1 MASKSLGTLTL
12 DLVARIGG
20 YTAGLDKAEKEAQK
34 RAKAIENAFD
44 KASVGIGVALG
55 AIPIAAT
62 AAFAAFQSAVKSV
75 GDFQDLADITGASA
89 EGLASFAVAAGT
101 AGTSMDEIASASV
114 KLTKNL
120 TGVDDESKAAGA
132 ALAALGINIQDFKQ
146 LAPEEQLEAVSKA
159 LGNVS
164 NAADQTAIAV
174 DLFGKSGA
182 QLLPFLKALE
192 EQGGR
197 QVILTAEMIKQADE
211 YADKQAQVTTEL
223 KLYAQA
229 LATQAIPVVTAFTQ
243 AVTDVIKEMLDLDEE
258 TTSLKNN
265 KGVQEFAEGAVRVL
279 AFVVD
284 AADGV
289 VRAFQITGNGLGA
302 LGAAAAAAASGEFS
316 QAKQIIK
323 EGIGDISRILDRELF
338 STKVEKRLA
347 EMRRNMQLA
356 AQENR
361 GFTPG
366 SGARTYQGRTTA
378 AGSSRGGGAA
388 KDPFAEAQRY
398 LESLQKQLEKTQE
411 LTVAEQALQDIQMGR
426 LGQVST
432 AQKEQILNIAA
443 QIDQLKE
450 QKKQEEQMK
459 KYKEAVDKV
468 NMSLLEIQ
476 GTAAEVAAI
485 KFDQENSAL
494 FQLFSEQGDDAM
506 KRKLEL
512 LKQMTVASAQ
522 FQDEQNKIGKTQ
534 SELQR
539 REERIA
545 RDMELGISGQ
555 IDGLIKLGE
564 ARKSALEGMKASLT
578 ELQAIEASGIQ
589 LTARQKDQVEELKNE
604 IEDLSTRLDPLAEK
618 FNQDFAQGFGD
629 AIGSLIDGTKTL
641 KQALRDMVNDFITN
655 LAKLA
660 AQDVAKS
667 LFSGGGSATG
677 GVGFDFG
684 SLLSSMFGGGRAN
697 GGPVMPNSLYR
708 VNENGPELFQAAN
721 GEQYMMTG
729 PRDSG
734 RVIPNAGGGMRQTIN
749 FVVEGNVNRQTQTQL
764 ASEVRR
770 QTNTAAQRMG

>member
-44 KASVGIGVALG
+44 KAAIGIGVALG
-55 AIPIAAT
+55 AIPVAAT

-132 ALAALGINIQDFKQ
+132 ALAALGLNIQDFKQ

-159 LGNVS
+159 LGSVANS
-164 NAADQTAIAV
+164 ADQTAIAV

-211 YADKQAQVTTEL
+211 YSDKQAKATTEL

-229 LATQAIPVVTAFTQ
+229 MATQAIPAVTAFTE
-243 AVTDVIKEMLDLDEE
+243 AVTDVLKEILGLDKGLTD
-258 TTSLKNN
+258 LKNN
-265 KGVQEFAEGAVRVL
+265 RSVQEFAESAVRAL

-289 VRAFQITGNGLGA
+289 IRTFQTIGTA
-302 LGAAAAAAASGEFS
+302 LGGQLATATQILSGDFKGAYNTVKET
-316 QAKQIIK
+316 AK
-323 EGIGDISRILDRELF
+323 DIDSILSRELF
-338 STKVEKRLA
+338 STKLDRRMA
-347 EMRRNMQLA
+347 ELRNSQQMA
-356 AQENR
+356 
-361 GFTPG
+361 
-366 SGARTYQGRTTA
+366 SGAAPAAGPRTYGGRDTPA
-378 AGSSRGGGAA
+378 RGARAGAS

-398 LESLQKQLEKTQE
+398 IESLQKQLEKTQE

-494 FQLFSEQGDDAM
+494 FQLFSEQGDEAM

-522 FQDEQNKIGKTQ
+522 FQDEQNKISKTQ
-534 SELQR
+534 SDLQR
-539 REERIA
+539 KEERIS
-545 RDMELGISGQ
+545 RDMELGIAGQ
-555 IDGLIKLGE
+555 IDGLVKLGE
-564 ARKSALEGMKASLT
+564 ARKSALEGMKTSLT
-578 ELQAIEASGIQ
+578 EMQAIEASGIQ
-589 LTARQKDQVEELKNE
+589 LTARQREQVEELKNE

-629 AIGSLIDGTKTL
+629 AIGSIIDGTKTL
-641 KQALRDMVNDFITN
+641 KQALRDMINDFITN

-667 LFSGGGSATG
+667 LFSGGGTATG

-734 RVIPNAGGGMRQTIN
+734 RVIPNAGGGMSQTIN

-770 QTNTAAQRMG
+770 QTNTAARRMG